1 MALPPQE
8 KPKYTSEQRAKK
20 KGLIIIHTG
29 DGKGKTT
36 AALGIAFRAAGNGMK
51 VAVIQFIKGNWKYGE
66 LESAKQLKTPIEIDQ
81 MGEGFT
87 WDTKNRARDIEMVQ
101 KAWALCKEK
110 MMSGQYAVV
119 VFDEINYVMDYDYLD
134 LNEVIAALKQKPEM
148 VHVVLTGRNAKPE
161 LIAIADLVTE
171 MREIKHPF
179 KEQGIL
185 AQRGVE
191 F

>member
-1 MALPPQE
+1 MAHSPQE
-8 KPKYTSEQRAKK
+8 KPQYTPEQKTKK
-20 KGLIIIHTG
+20 KGLIIVHTG

-51 VAVIQFIKGNWKYGE
+51 VAIIQFIKGNWKYGE

-87 WDTKNRARDIEMVQ
+87 WDTKNPARDIEMTQ

-110 MMSGQYAVV
+110 MMSGNYQVV
-119 VFDEINYVMDYDYLD
+119 VFDEINYVIDYNYLD
-134 LNEVIAALKQKPEM
+134 IKEVVAALKQKPEM

-161 LIAIADLVTE
+161 LIAVADLVTE
-171 MREIKHPF
+171 MKEIKHPF